1 MRRYDA
7 IVLGGGP
14 AGSSAAFFLARVGLK
29 VAVVERA
36 EFPRRKVCGE
46 FVSATTFPV
55 LDAMGVGNA
64 LRARGGPPTRRVGF
78 DSGDRS
84 AIAPMPLPHG
94 GEEWGRTL
102 ARAVLDPTLLEAA
115 EGQGVEVWQPWKAV
129 GLTGSHEV
137 TIRSQDREERLQ
149 APIIVAAHG
158 SWEPGTLP
166 TQTASPHR
174 PNDVLAFKGFFHGVT
189 FDDDLMSLCGFPG
202 GYGGAV
208 HRDEETVG
216 LSFCV
221 RRDALDA
228 VRRRY
233 EGLSAWDALFR
244 HVSSS
249 CRAVREAFGDAH
261 LEAPAK
267 AAGPLRPGVR
277 TLAVNGI
284 YRVGNAAG
292 EAHPTIAEG
301 ISMAIQSGALLA
313 RCIASGPSPEERYT
327 RAWRAQFGGR
337 IRTAELYARMC
348 MNPRLSAAAV
358 RTLAVLPALLTAG
371 AALSG
376 KTNVLPSS
384 TLTAPEPAEELNI
397 LWENHR

>member
-1 MRRYDA
+1 MTRYDA

-14 AGSSAAFFLARVGLK
+14 AGSSAAFFLARAGLR

-36 EFPRRKVCGE
+36 AFPRRRVCGE

-55 LDAMGVGNA
+55 LDAMGVGDA
-64 LRARGGPPTRRVGF
+64 LRAKGGPPTRRVGF

-84 AIAPMPLPHG
+84 ATAPMPLPKG
-94 GEEWGRTL
+94 GAEWGRTL
-102 ARAVLDPTLLEAA
+102 ARAMLDPTLLEAA
-115 EGQGVEVWQPWKAV
+115 QGQGVEVWQPWKAV
-129 GLTGSHEV
+129 RMEGAHEV
-137 TIRSQDREERLQ
+137 TILSDGREERLR
-149 APIIVAAHG
+149 APIVVAAHG
-158 SWEPGTLP
+158 SWEPGSLP
-166 TQTASPHR
+166 TQPPRPHR
-174 PNDVLAFKGFFHGVT
+174 SGDVLAFKGFFHGAT

-208 HRDEETVG
+208 HRDAETVG

-221 RRDALDA
+221 RRDVLEAA
-228 VRRRY
+228 RRRY
-233 EGLSAWDALFR
+233 RESSAWDALFR
-244 HVSSS
+244 YVAEG
-249 CRAVREAFGDAH
+249 CRAVREAFGDAR

-277 TLAVNGI
+277 TLAAGGV

-313 RCIASGPSPEERYT
+313 HCVVKGGSSETEYAK
-327 RAWRAQFGGR
+327 AWRAQFAGR
-337 IRTAELYARMC
+337 VRTAELYARMC
-348 MNPRLSAAAV
+348 MNPALSATAV
-358 RTLAVLPALLTAG
+358 RAMATVPALLTGG

-376 KTNVLPSS
+376 KTNTLPVVN
-384 TLTAPEPAEELNI
+384 LQPGEEFN
-397 LWENHR
+397 RVPVVRR